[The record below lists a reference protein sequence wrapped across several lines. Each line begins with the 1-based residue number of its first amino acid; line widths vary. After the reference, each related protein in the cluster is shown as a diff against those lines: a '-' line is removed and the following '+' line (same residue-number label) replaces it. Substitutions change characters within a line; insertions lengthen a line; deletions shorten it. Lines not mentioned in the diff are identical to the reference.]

1 LLEDVI
7 ALGTELVSKIY
18 LLEDCTSPV
27 AVPGVIDYTDQA
39 DEAFRRCHDSG
50 MHVLRSTVPKE
61 DWSDLGKPWRAIPL
75 SAKGPIPLDCFF
87 YGTLMDVDVLGAV
100 IGRPASTVRR
110 QVAVVEGY
118 RRFYKLGASY
128 PILVPMPGGRIEGVL
143 ASGLRQV
150 DMARLVAFEGS
161 DYDLVEVSVKAE
173 RIGPTRSMIFMSKPE
188 VMASSEEW
196 TLASWARRHKQKYLR
211 RIRITHRAAGA

>member
-1 LLEDVI
+1 
-7 ALGTELVSKIY
+7 
-18 LLEDCTSPV
+18 
-27 AVPGVIDYTDQA
+27 
-39 DEAFRRCHDSG
+39 
-50 MHVLRSTVPKE
+50 
-61 DWSDLGKPWRAIPL
+61 
-75 SAKGPIPLDCFF
+75 
-87 YGTLMDVDVLGAV
+87 MDVDVLAAV

-110 QVAVVEGY
+110 QAAFVEGY
-118 RRFYKLGASY
+118 RRFCRLGASY
-128 PILVPMPGGRIEGVL
+128 PILVPMPGVRIEGVL
-143 ASGLRQV
+143 ASGLRQA

-196 TLASWARRHKQKYLR
+196 TLASWTRRHKRKYLR